1 MDLKIPQYFYEKTI
15 EEQEKMSLIRELLRY
30 LSGEGSVKVCDFS
43 KNNFERFMHPKSS
56 IFNEL

>member
-30 LSGEGSVKVCDFS
+30 LSGEGSVKVY
-43 KNNFERFMHPKSS
+43 
-56 IFNEL
+56 IFI